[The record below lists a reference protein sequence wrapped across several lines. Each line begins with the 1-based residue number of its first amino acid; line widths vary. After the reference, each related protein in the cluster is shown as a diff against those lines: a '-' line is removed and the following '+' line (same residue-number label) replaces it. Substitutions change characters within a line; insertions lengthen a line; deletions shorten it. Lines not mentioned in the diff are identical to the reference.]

1 MQAVGT
7 AERPSMSVPPLAQLH
22 QRLLDD
28 CDRATVVIDA
38 HHKILHTS
46 PGASRYLRHVAG
58 VPSQD
63 LLAVVLP
70 ELASALRPAL
80 LLAGRSGRRVAAKP
94 VTIDGEQGRITLQ
107 IAVRGNHGGGGGHML
122 IAFDEVDT
130 LLQPGGDAGAGKPDP
145 AYAVLEEEVQRL
157 QRELQGTIGDSAT
170 SGEALRASNEEL
182 QSMNEE
188 LRSATEELETS
199 KEELQSVNEELT
211 TVNFELKHKVE
222 ETAKINDDLSNL
234 ITSMN
239 IATVFVDRRMLIKG
253 FTPLSAKV
261 FSILSSDIGRPLGD
275 LTHRLDYDG
284 SFSDDVIH
292 VLTTLQPVERE
303 VASIDGR
310 WYLMRV
316 SAYRTNEDRIDGAV
330 LNFIDVT
337 ERRAA
342 QEQVRA
348 RDERLRLVAESTKDF
363 AVITLDTAG
372 CVTGWNK
379 GAELMF
385 GYSVD
390 EIVGEHFRRLFVPE
404 DRAGGMP
411 EQELKAAR
419 DNGRALDERWHLRKD
434 GSRFYCSGITTPLI
448 EGNVEGFAKIA
459 RDLTE
464 RRLLE
469 RQREDLLEAEKQV
482 RVQLE
487 AAHAL
492 RNEFLA
498 VMSHELKN
506 PLNLIMMSA
515 ELIGRS
521 PEVQATPRLSRAI
534 DTIRRTVHGQSQIID
549 DLLDLSR
556 LQTGKLT
563 LSRSAVKWRPI
574 IERITEA
581 LRTDA
586 EAKQLSLTVQAEDLA
601 IFADVVRVEQIFW
614 NLASNALKFTPAGG
628 SVHVRLTRDGH
639 WAVLEVQDSG
649 RGMEPELL
657 GRVFDMFQQGD
668 HKPTTRREG
677 GLGIGLALVKS
688 LAELHGGSV
697 EAESDGPD
705 KGSVFRVRLPLLE
718 GALGSEGHGFQLV
731 SGQALA
737 GRRILLVDDDVHTLE
752 TLSEL
757 LGSEGAEVTA
767 ATSAYAALEEAKG
780 GDFDLLVSD
789 IGMPG
794 MDGLELITQL
804 RRLPRAARW
813 PAIAVSGF
821 GRPEDV
827 QKSRAAGFDL
837 HLNKPV
843 SLEALSEALVRLGR
857 PGRR

>member
-1 MQAVGT
+1 M
-7 AERPSMSVPPLAQLH
+7 
-22 QRLLDD
+22 LL
-28 CDRATVVIDA
+28 
-38 HHKILHTS
+38 S
-46 PGASRYLRHVAG
+46 
-58 VPSQD
+58 
-63 LLAVVLP
+63 
-70 ELASALRPAL
+70 
-80 LLAGRSGRRVAAKP
+80 SG
-94 VTIDGEQGRITLQ
+94 E
-107 IAVRGNHGGGGGHML
+107 
-122 IAFDEVDT
+122 
-130 LLQPGGDAGAGKPDP
+130 AGAGEPDP
-145 AYAVLEEEVQRL
+145 AYAVLEEEVLRL
-157 QRELQGTIGDSAT
+157 QRELQGTIGESAS

-211 TVNFELKHKVE
+211 TINFELKHKVE

-239 IATVFVDRRMLIKG
+239 IATVFVDRGMRIKG

-261 FSILSSDIGRPLGD
+261 FNILSGDIGRPLSD
-275 LTHRLDYDG
+275 ITHHLDHGG
-284 SFSDDVIH
+284 SFTEDVSH
-292 VLTTLQPVERE
+292 VLATLQPVERE
-303 VASIDGR
+303 VASVDGR

-316 SAYRTNEDRIDGAV
+316 CAYRTTEDRIDGAV

-342 QEQVRA
+342 QDQVRA
-348 RDERLRLVAESTKDF
+348 RDERLRLVAESSKDF
-363 AVITLDTAG
+363 AVITLDAAG

-385 GYSVD
+385 GYQVD
-390 EIVGEHFRRLFVPE
+390 EIVGENFRCLFLPE

-411 EQELKAAR
+411 EQELQAAR
-419 DNGRALDERWHLRKD
+419 EHGRAIDERWHLRKD
-434 GSRFYCSGITTPLI
+434 GSRFYCSGITTPLL
-448 EGNVEGFAKIA
+448 EGNVQGFAKIA

-464 RRLLE
+464 RQLLE
-469 RQREDLLEAEKQV
+469 RRREELLEAEKQV
-482 RVQLE
+482 RIQLE

-506 PLNLIMMSA
+506 PLNLIVMSA

-521 PEVQATPRLSRAI
+521 KEVQAAPRLARAV

-556 LQTGKLT
+556 LQTGKLA
-563 LSRSAVKWRPI
+563 LNRSAVKWRPI
-574 IERITEA
+574 IQRITQA
-581 LRTDA
+581 LQTDVQ
-586 EAKQLSLTVQAEDLA
+586 AKQLSLSVQAEDLA

-614 NLASNALKFTPAGG
+614 NLVSNALKFTPPGG
-628 SVHVRLTRDGH
+628 SVHVRLTRDGP
-639 WAVLEVQDSG
+639 WALLEVQDTG
-649 RGMEPELL
+649 RGIEPDFL

-668 HKPTTRREG
+668 RNPSTRREG

-697 EAESDGPD
+697 EAESEGL
-705 KGSVFRVRLPLLE
+705 GQGAVFRVRLPLLE
-718 GALGSEGHGFQLV
+718 GALDGDGRGFQLV

-737 GRRILLVDDDVHTLE
+737 GRRILLVDDDSRTLE
-752 TLSEL
+752 MLGEL
-757 LGSEGAEVTA
+757 LSAEGAKVTIA
-767 ATSAYAALEEAKG
+767 CSAHAALEEAKV
-780 GDFDLLVSD
+780 GDFDLVVSD

-794 MDGLELITQL
+794 MDGLELIKRL
-804 RRLPRAARW
+804 RQMPNAARW
-813 PAIAVSGF
+813 PAIALTGF

-843 SLEALSEALVRLGR
+843 SLEALSEALARLGR
-857 PGRR
+857 R